1 MQKALIFYFIFF
13 HRDAIVIF
21 LVTADPLRHEI
32 AAKVTMD
39 ATTEIRAEEDK
50 RNNMETQVGTPP
62 VPDTEATPA
71 EVATHTVEKELGLD
85 PPAEA
90 APEPTREEA
99 LEPTQAE
106 ALNPVEPELLEPV
119 PDTVQEEGPEAVPP
133 TPPEQMSQPG
143 PEPQDKTEAKPSTSS
158 TKPSRRLAE
167 RRSRTVE
174 DVRREIQEF
183 YRSFAGL
190 SDEFE
195 VIDKIGEGTFSS
207 VYKAVDLHHDR
218 YVNDYWETA
227 DDGSASES
235 QDAPEKKPY
244 VAIKRIYVTSSPW
257 RILNEL
263 KILNMLKGCTTIAP
277 LVTAMRHKDQVLA
290 VLPYFSHTD
299 FREFYQTASIPDIQ
313 VYFRQLFDA
322 LTFVHGHR
330 IIHRDI
336 KPQNFLY
343 NVHTRRGLLV
353 DFGLAETEPDRA
365 TRKCACRNWVPGV
378 QLKRPPKPLGGYPK
392 NDARPGR
399 RSNRAGTRGFRAPEV
414 LLKCPDQSTKID
426 MWSAGVLLLCFLSK
440 RFPFFNSN
448 DDIEALVEL
457 ATVFG
462 RRKLEECAAL
472 HGVVFETTIPTIKD
486 APVQLEKLIEW
497 CLAAYKP
504 HAAVANEARRQ
515 RFLRRSMLGATSS
528 GGSTGSSDRT
538 NYALTDD
545 ELRAI
550 RFLSGLLDVN
560 PHTRLSAQQ
569 AQRHQFLRGVELP
582 PLS

>member
-1 MQKALIFYFIFF
+1 MAAQV
-13 HRDAIVIF
+13 D
-21 LVTADPLRHEI
+21 TPLLP
-32 AAKVTMD
+32 D
-39 ATTEIRAEEDK
+39 TEIRQAEAAALAVEKEEGLDPAEEHAPEPT
-50 RNNMETQVGTPP
+50 RAEEL
-62 VPDTEATPA
+62 EATPA
-71 EVATHTVEKELGLD
+71 EALT
-85 PPAEA
+85 PA
-90 APEPTREEA
+90 
-99 LEPTQAE
+99 QSD
-106 ALNPVEPELLEPV
+106 LLEPA
-119 PDTVQEEGPEAVPP
+119 PDPTQEEACVPQAQ
-133 TPPEQMSQPG
+133 PEQVSQPV
-143 PEPQDKTEAKPSTSS
+143 PELQEKTATRPSTAS
-158 TKPSRRLAE
+158 TKTSRRSAE

-190 SDEFE
+190 SDKFE

-207 VYKAVDLHHDR
+207 VYKAIDLHHGR
-218 YVNDYWETA
+218 YVNDYWSTA
-227 DDGSASES
+227 DESSASES
-235 QDAPEKKPY
+235 RCSPEKKSY

-263 KILNMLKGCTTIAP
+263 KILSMLKGCTTIAP
-277 LVTAMRHKDQVLA
+277 LITAMRHKDQVLA

-299 FREFYQTASIPDIQ
+299 FREFYQTASIPGIQ

-322 LTFVHGHR
+322 LSFVHAHH

-343 NVHTRRGLLV
+343 NVHTRRGMLV

-365 TRKCACRNWVPGV
+365 TRKCACRTWVPGV
-378 QLKRPPKPLGGYPK
+378 PLKLPPKPLGGHPK

-414 LLKCPDQSTKID
+414 LLKCPDQTTKID
-426 MWSAGVLLLCFLSK
+426 TWSAGVLLLCFLSK

-504 HAAVANEARRQ
+504 HAALAHEARRQ
-515 RFLRRSMLGATSS
+515 RFLRLGTSS
-528 GGSTGSSDRT
+528 SSGASDRA

-550 RFLSGLLDVN
+550 RFLSALLDVN

>member
-1 MQKALIFYFIFF
+1 
-13 HRDAIVIF
+13 
-21 LVTADPLRHEI
+21 
-32 AAKVTMD
+32 MD
-39 ATTEIRAEEDK
+39 ATTEIRAAEDA
-50 RNNMETQVGTPP
+50 RNNMAIQVDTPP
-62 VPDTEATPA
+62 PPNTETWPTEA
-71 EVATHTVEKELGLD
+71 VALAVEKDEELD
-85 PPAEA
+85 SAEES
-90 APEPTREEA
+90 APEPTRTEA
-99 LEPTQAE
+99 LEPTRAE
-106 ALNPVEPELLEPV
+106 ALNPVHPESIESAPNA
-119 PDTVQEEGPEAVPP
+119 TQKEAPEAVPQA
-133 TPPEQMSQPG
+133 PPEQVSQPVS
-143 PEPQDKTEAKPSTSS
+143 EPQDKTPTKPSTTS
-158 TKPSRRLAE
+158 TKTSRRSAE

-207 VYKAVDLHHDR
+207 VYKAVDLHNSR
-218 YVNDYWETA
+218 YFNDYWDLPNES
-227 DDGSASES
+227 SASES
-235 QDAPEKKPY
+235 KDTPEKKPY

-263 KILNMLKGCTTIAP
+263 KILSMLKGCTTIAP
-277 LVTAMRHKDQVLA
+277 LITAMRHKDQVLA

-322 LTFVHGHR
+322 LSFVHAHH

-353 DFGLAETEPDRA
+353 DFGLAETEPERT
-365 TRKCACRNWVPGV
+365 TRKCACRTWVPGV
-378 QLKRPPKPLGGYPK
+378 QLKRPPKPLGGHPK
-392 NDARPGR
+392 NDSRPGR

-426 MWSAGVLLLCFLSK
+426 TWSAGVLLLCFLSK

-504 HAAVANEARRQ
+504 HAALAHEARRQ
-515 RFLRRSMLGATSS
+515 RFLRRSMQGTGTSS
-528 GGSTGSSDRT
+528 GASDRA

-550 RFLSGLLDVN
+550 RFLSALLDVN

-569 AQRHQFLRGVELP
+569 AQRHQFLRAVELP